1 MPKIYL
7 DRDDRIICYGNLA
20 GFVRGDDAVI
30 DNLFHTEEMTAFLE
44 KRQLTAAWQ
53 DGIYDR
59 LSTGAP
65 VEEAVA
71 ESSDHLKSVR
81 IWQLKP
87 SADIGLKFISYEE
100 ACKRYGEP
108 DSSNYAAVWDGYID
122 SNDLEEIYARFNL
135 NHPAD
140 FTGHS
145 LSMSDV
151 VELYD
156 DSGSEFHYCDRCGFT
171 EISFQPSQQTQ
182 QQNM

>member
-7 DRDDRIICYGNLA
+7 DRDDRIICYGNPA
-20 GFVRGDDAVI
+20 GFVRGDDAVV

-44 KRQLTAAWQ
+44 KRQIIATWQ

-59 LSTGAP
+59 LSSGAP
-65 VEEAVA
+65 MEEAVA
-71 ESSDHLKSVR
+71 ESSARLKFVR

-87 SADIGLKFISYEE
+87 NADIGLKFISYDEV
-100 ACKRYGEP
+100 CKRYGEP
-108 DSSNYAAVWDGYID
+108 DPANYAAVWDGCLET
-122 SNDLEEIYARFNL
+122 NNLEEIYAKFNL

-151 VELYD
+151 VELYN

-171 EISFQPSQQTQ
+171 EISFQPPQQTQ

>member
-7 DRDDRIICYGNLA
+7 DRNDRIICYGNPA

-30 DNLFHTEEMTAFLE
+30 DNLFRTEEMTAFLE

-65 VEEAVA
+65 VEEAAA
-71 ESSDHLKSVR
+71 ESSASLKSVR

-87 SADIGLKFISYEE
+87 GACIGLKFISYDEV
-100 ACKRYGEP
+100 CKRYGEP
-108 DSSNYAAVWDGYID
+108 DPSNYTPVWDGQPD
-122 SNDLEEIYARFNL
+122 TNDLEEIYAKFNL
-135 NHPAD
+135 NHPAN

-156 DSGSEFHYCDRCGFT
+156 DSSSEFHYCDRCGFT
-171 EISFQPSQQTQ
+171 EIAFQPPQQTQ